1 MAPPGKRDRRFLLV
15 GGRLAIDFA
24 NTVYSPATGGDGL
37 ATWDDVAAFLVAAGA
52 TARPGPQGDAGRS
65 VARALALRRV
75 IRDLLAAMAARRPP
89 APASV
94 AVVND
99 VLRAGAG
106 HDRLVAD
113 GRGWRLEFASGRDD
127 RTAALGPVARSAAAL
142 ITEGR
147 AAVVRKCGNPR
158 CVLYFYDDSRGRRR
172 RWCSMA
178 VCGNRM
184 KVAAHARRHGR
195 RRPAVRQRSA

>member
-1 MAPPGKRDRRFLLV
+1 MPKQRGAGRFLLV

-24 NTVYSPATGGDGL
+24 NSVHSPATGGDAL
-37 ATWDDVAAFLVAAGA
+37 AGWDDVTAFLAAAGS
-52 TARPGPQGDAGRS
+52 GGEGDAARAFS
-65 VARALALRRV
+65 RALALRDV
-75 IRDLLAAMAARRPP
+75 IRDVLTALVARRPV

-94 AVVND
+94 EAIND

-113 GRGWRLEFASGRDD
+113 GRGWRLEFVSGRGD
-127 RTAALGPVARSAAAL
+127 RSAALVPIARSAAAL
-142 ITEGR
+142 ITEAR
-147 AAVVRKCGNPR
+147 TAAVRKCGNPR
-158 CVLYFYDDSRGRRR
+158 CVLYFYDDSRSRRR

-184 KVAAHARRHGR
+184 KVAAHARRR
-195 RRPAVRQRSA
+195 RHAAS

>member
-24 NTVYSPATGGDGL
+24 NTVYSPASGGDAL

-52 TARPGPQGDAGRS
+52 TARPGREGDAGRS
-65 VARALALRRV
+65 VARALALRGV
-75 IRDLLAAMAARRPP
+75 IRDLLAAMAARRPL
-89 APASV
+89 ALASV
-94 AVVND
+94 EAVND

-113 GRGWRLEFASGRDD
+113 GRGWRLEFAPGRND
-127 RTAALGPVARSAAAL
+127 RAAALVPLARSAAAL

-147 AAVVRKCGNPR
+147 AAAVKKCGNPR
-158 CVLYFYDDSRGRRR
+158 CVLYFRDDSRGRRR

-184 KVAAHARRHGR
+184 KVAAHARRQR
-195 RRPAVRQRSA
+195 RAGT

>member
-1 MAPPGKRDRRFLLV
+1 MAPRGRRQRRFLLV

-24 NTVYSPATGGDGL
+24 NTVHSPATGGDAL
-37 ATWDDVAAFLVAAGA
+37 ATWDDVAAFLAAAGA
-52 TARPGPQGDAGRS
+52 TAGPGREGDAGRAF
-65 VARALALRRV
+65 ARALVLRRV
-75 IRDLLAAMAARRPP
+75 IRDLLAAMAARSPL

-94 AVVND
+94 EAVND
-99 VLRAGAG
+99 VLRTGAG

-113 GRGWRLEFASGRDD
+113 GRGWRLEFVSGRDD
-127 RTAALGPVARSAAAL
+127 RTAALVPVARSAAAL

-147 AAVVRKCGNPR
+147 AAAVKKCGNPR
-158 CVLYFYDDSRGRRR
+158 CVLYFQDDSRGRRR

-184 KVAAHARRHGR
+184 KVAAHARRWRG
-195 RRPAVRQRSA
+195 AAT